1 MAERVTVEMKGL
13 TVRYIGKRKRQG
25 KPDSEYFKAEM
36 ETPFG
41 PELVNITGNGV
52 EVGKKYDLRIMIGTF
67 NNNLWFKNLGPI
79 EAAKKF

>member
-1 MAERVTVEMKGL
+1 MVERVTVEMKGL
-13 TVRYIGKRKRQG
+13 TVRYLGKRKRQG
-25 KPDSEYFKAEM
+25 KPDGEYFKAEM

-52 EVGKKYDLRIMIGTF
+52 EVGKKYDLRIMIGTYQ
-67 NNNLWFKNLGPI
+67 NKLWFKNLGPI